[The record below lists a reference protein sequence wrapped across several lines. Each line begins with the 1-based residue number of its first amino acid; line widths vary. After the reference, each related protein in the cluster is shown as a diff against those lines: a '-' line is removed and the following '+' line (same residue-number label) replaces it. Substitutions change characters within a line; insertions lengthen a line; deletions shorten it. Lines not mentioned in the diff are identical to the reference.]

1 MRRVPVLKTIAVL
14 NQKGG
19 CGKTT
24 TAVNVAAVLAAQHH
38 RVLLVDLDPQSHCAV
53 GLGVPESGIEFS
65 TIDLLRHVPSGHLD
79 VDEFSS
85 LTWEVTHGLHLL
97 PSTVRLAAA
106 EAPGGGIMEL
116 PDRDR
121 RLERA
126 LFAFGQHVDLCIID
140 CPPTIGLLTFN
151 AIRAADEI
159 LVPVET
165 GFFST
170 KGADRQWAT
179 LQAMANRLCRPIG
192 VRVVPNM
199 VREDDP
205 LDHDLLR
212 SIHKRFSSAVSPTP
226 IRHHTEIREA
236 SGLGRAVVDH
246 APLSAAAK
254 DYEALV
260 EWLLG
265 SPPVSIIPDT
275 IDAHAE
281 STEVAVPTEVPSA
294 RAAELASRL
303 RRDSGGTAV
312 PKPPKLGAT
321 GRPGGFILVQL
332 AGLGERIGITGDFN
346 QWHAAGLEL
355 NKLGPA
361 TGSPLVGIEL
371 PAPPGIVR
379 YRLVVDG
386 REALDP
392 ANPRTGQAPDG
403 RQCSVVEVPPSGA
416 DLNGNAEANDA
427 PWMQTETPL
436 TN

>member
-1 MRRVPVLKTIAVL
+1 VKTIAVL

-24 TAVNVAAVLAAQHH
+24 TAINVAAVLAARHH
-38 RVLLVDLDPQSHCAV
+38 RVLLVDLDPQSHCAA
-53 GLGVPESGIEFS
+53 GLGVPESGVEYS
-65 TIDLLRHVPSGHLD
+65 TIDLLRHPPIGTLD
-79 VDEFSS
+79 VDEFSG

-97 PSTVRLAAA
+97 ASTVRLAAA

-126 LFAFGQHVDLCIID
+126 LAAFSDQVDLCIVD

-170 KGADRQWAT
+170 RGAARQWAT
-179 LQAMANRLCRPIG
+179 LQSMATRLSRPICA
-192 VRVVPNM
+192 RVVPNM
-199 VREDDP
+199 VRENDS

-212 SIHKRFSSAVSPTP
+212 TIRKQFTSAVSPIA

-236 SGLGRAVVDH
+236 SGLGRAVIDH
-246 APLSAAAK
+246 APESDAAK

-260 EWLLG
+260 DWLLE
-265 SPPVSIIPDT
+265 SPPVT
-275 IDAHAE
+275 IVPKPIEEDASDGAACE
-281 STEVAVPTEVPSA
+281 PVIATRSVRS
-294 RAAELASRL
+294 AELASRL
-303 RRDSGGTAV
+303 RREASETEGAATT
-312 PKPPKLGAT
+312 PPPVVGPT
-321 GRPGGFILVQL
+321 TTPGSFVLVQP
-332 AGLGERIGITGDFN
+332 ARLGEKIGITGDFN
-346 QWHAAGLEL
+346 HWHCAGLEL
-355 NKLGPA
+355 HTMDTV
-361 TGSPLVGIEL
+361 TGGALVGIEL
-371 PAPPGIVR
+371 SVPPGLVR

-392 ANPRTGQAPDG
+392 ANSRTGEGPDG
-403 RQCSVVEVPPSGA
+403 RPCSVVEVPA
-416 DLNGNAEANDA
+416 TDNETNANLNSKAPDA
-427 PWMQTETPL
+427 PWTQTQTPL